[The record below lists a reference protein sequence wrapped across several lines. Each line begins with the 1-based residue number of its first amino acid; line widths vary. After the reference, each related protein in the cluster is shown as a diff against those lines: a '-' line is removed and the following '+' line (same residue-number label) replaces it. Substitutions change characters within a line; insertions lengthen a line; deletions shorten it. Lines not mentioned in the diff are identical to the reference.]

1 MTISVDYRRTTPY
14 FGNNVTTI
22 FPFSFKI
29 FTATDVQVVV
39 TDALGNEEVYVIG
52 TQYSVQVS
60 TDQENLPG
68 GTVTMVTPLASGLSM
83 VIRSVIPYTQTLDV
97 TNPGGFYPTSVNNA
111 FDRTVALIQQVKDAV
126 DNSDSANTNL
136 VLPAEKRN
144 IAAAW
149 ALIQAEYAAQ
159 SGSGTL
165 MAVVGT
171 EYAQAYND
179 LSAFITPILAD
190 LTTSSTI
197 SRTTY
202 NTRIGNYYVER
213 AQHQALIIVAIEA
226 RLP

>member
-14 FGNNVTTI
+14 FGNNVTKI

-29 FTATDVQVVV
+29 FTATDVQVIV
-39 TDALGNEEVYVIG
+39 TDAVGNEEVYVIG

-68 GTVTMVTPLASGLSM
+68 GTVTMVTPLVSGLSM

-126 DNSDSANTNL
+126 DNADSANTNL

-149 ALIQAEYAAQ
+149 ALIQAEYAMQ
-159 SGSGTL
+159 SGSGVEW
-165 MAVVGT
+165 AVNGT
-171 EYAQAYND
+171 EYAQVYND
-179 LSAFITPILAD
+179 LDVFITPILAD
-190 LTTSSTI
+190 LTSTSTI

-202 NTRIGNYYVER
+202 NTRISNYYIAR
-213 AQHQALIIVAIEA
+213 AQHQSLIFTAIRA
-226 RLP
+226 RFP